1 MNNINLLGR
10 AIKALALAGFCF
22 LFSTNAG
29 AQSADTTLYI
39 AYAYMKVKPGKE
51 AEYLKME
58 KAYKKL
64 HTAAQKAGNLA
75 DWALARI
82 VSPYG
87 ANCEYNYVAS
97 NVLRGSEQLARFYE
111 GSPGG
116 NWQSLLTKE
125 EIALVNR
132 TDEIRTLVKQ
142 EVWSVADGI
151 FPADWKKGKVLV
163 FNYFSS
169 PADATRADHVKVE
182 QDIWKP
188 IHAARVKDGKMKA
201 WILYEMEFP
210 FGADMPYNM
219 ATADVYTDMKEYLAP
234 WFNDYFKKVHPGK
247 DMDQLIQQT
256 QAVTTL
262 RKGEV
267 RMILDRLDWK

>member
-1 MNNINLLGR
+1 MNNINFLGR

-22 LFSTNAG
+22 LLSTNAG

-39 AYAYMKVKPGKE
+39 VYAYMKVAPDKE

-58 KAYKKL
+58 QAYKKL
-64 HTAAQKAGNLA
+64 HAASQKAGNLY
-75 DWALARI
+75 DWGLARI

-97 NVLRGSEQLARFYE
+97 NVLRGTAQLARYYE
-111 GSPGG
+111 GSFDS

-125 EIALVNR
+125 EIDLVKR
-132 TDEIRTLVKQ
+132 TDQIRTLVKE
-142 EVWSVADGI
+142 EVWSKADGV
-151 FPADWKKGKVLV
+151 FSDDWQKGKIVV

-169 PADATRADHVKVE
+169 PSGKTRADHEKVE

-188 IHAARVKDGKMKA
+188 VHAARVKDGKMKA
-201 WILYEMEFP
+201 WILFDMEFP
-210 FGADMPYNM
+210 FGAEMPYNM

-234 WFNDYFKKVHPGK
+234 WFEAYFKKVHPGK
-247 DMDQLIQQT
+247 DSNQLVQQT
-256 QAVTTL
+256 LAATTL
-262 RKGEV
+262 QKGEV
-267 RMILDRLDWK
+267 RMMLDRLSWK